1 MGDVSFISAMPAKD
15 FSLER
20 RTPEQPAGKTSAEQP
35 AAKRAEPAQLPNK
48 TKVMTEFRTAFEI
61 AYTFID
67 PDTDQVVA
75 RWPVAPPL
83 SDDSPGAQLQK
94 TL

>member
-1 MGDVSFISAMPAKD
+1 
-15 FSLER
+15 
-20 RTPEQPAGKTSAEQP
+20 
-35 AAKRAEPAQLPNK
+35 
-48 TKVMTEFRTAFEI
+48 MTEFRKAFQV

-75 RWPVAPPL
+75 RWPVAPPP
-83 SDDSPGAQLQK
+83 DEDVPGAHLKQ